1 MCTVKV
7 KVKGP
12 HRQRV
17 SSNPHTTGE
26 GAGALPL
33 ITSGAIQLGA
43 LMLCCRDPSLL
54 PWPELAAYLMAGEG
68 GVANVDEGQI
78 AAEIVRT

>member
-1 MCTVKV
+1 
-7 KVKGP
+7 
-12 HRQRV
+12 
-17 SSNPHTTGE
+17 
-26 GAGALPL
+26 
-33 ITSGAIQLGA
+33 
-43 LMLCCRDPSLL
+43 MLCCRDPSLL